1 MNGLQQ
7 YYKVKGMIMKDN
19 VRDVIAVVDMRST
32 CLCAI
37 DTVIRIEDKDINVY
51 SCSGC
56 VFRDKLDTVLCPYRI
71 MNTRGRRVLL

>member
-1 MNGLQQ
+1 
-7 YYKVKGMIMKDN
+7 MKDN
-19 VRDVIAVVDMRST
+19 VRDVISVVDMRST
-32 CLCAI
+32 CLCAV
-37 DTVIRIEDKDINVY
+37 DTVIRIEDKDIDVY